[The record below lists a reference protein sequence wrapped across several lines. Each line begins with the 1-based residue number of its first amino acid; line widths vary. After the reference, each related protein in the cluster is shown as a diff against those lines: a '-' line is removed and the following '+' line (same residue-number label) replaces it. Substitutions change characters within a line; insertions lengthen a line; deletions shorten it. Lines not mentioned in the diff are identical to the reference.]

1 VTEECDNLPRGWDYE
16 CLGQL
21 GVWSGGGTPSKAN
34 YAYWTN
40 GTIPWVSPKD
50 MKSERIRSSEDLIT
64 EEATQRTPAKPVPP
78 GSVLM
83 VTRSGILAHTF
94 PVAVTERVVAINQ
107 DLKSLT
113 PYEGIDA
120 NFVAWYLRYR
130 SSAILAE
137 CAKHGTTVASIE
149 MDRLRKLRVPI
160 APAKEQRRI
169 VEKIEALFAE
179 LDKGEESL
187 RQVQK
192 LLARYRQSV
201 LKAAVTGEL
210 TADWR
215 ARHAGKLEHGRD
227 LLARILKA
235 RREKWQGRG
244 RYVEPAEPDTRNL
257 PKLPDGWVW
266 SSLGQLIVTIEAGK
280 NVRCEER
287 PPRAAEVGIVKVS
300 AVTWGEFDELQSK
313 TITDPSYVSPSLRI
327 QEGDLLIS
335 RANTLELV
343 GASVVVGPVQR
354 HLQLSDKVLR
364 LRCAYPLEHWLNITL
379 RSALGRA
386 QIQAFA
392 TGAQLSMRNISQE
405 NMQRI
410 AVPLPPP
417 EEINLL
423 VAKTALLQAQEKEM
437 LSVVLDTMKRSGVL
451 RQTILKDAFS
461 GRLVPQDP
469 NDEPAAELL
478 ARIRA
483 QRAME
488 SRKTARRMA
497 TA

>member
-1 VTEECDNLPRGWDYE
+1 MTEECDNLPRGWDYE

-34 YAYWTN
+34 DAYWTN

-120 NFVAWYLRYR
+120 NFVAWCLRYR

-137 CAKHGTTVASIE
+137 CGKHGTTVASIE
-149 MDRLRKLRVPI
+149 MDRLRKLRVPV

-169 VEKIEALFAE
+169 VEKIESLFAE

-187 RQVQK
+187 RQVQT

-235 RREKWQGRG
+235 RRENWQGRG
-244 RYVEPAEPDTRNL
+244 KYKEPVEPDTANL
-257 PKLPDGWVW
+257 LELPDGWVW
-266 SSLGQLIVTIEAGK
+266 ASLSQITWIKG
-280 NVRCEER
+280 
-287 PPRAAEVGIVKVS
+287 GITV
-300 AVTWGEFDELQSK
+300 
-313 TITDPSYVSPSLRI
+313 
-327 QEGDLLIS
+327 
-335 RANTLELV
+335 
-343 GASVVVGPVQR
+343 
-354 HLQLSDKVLR
+354 DKKR
-364 LRCAYPLEHWLNITL
+364 NPTNPITL
-379 RSALGRA
+379 PYLRVANVQNGYLDLSHVREITVEAEKAEECLLKPGDILLNEGGDRDKLGRGWVWSGEIERCIHQNHVFRA
-386 QIQAFA
+386 RPVLAELSSKFVSFYANAFGQPFFMQKGKQSVNLA
-392 TGAQLSMRNISQE
+392 SISLTA
-405 NMQRI
+405 I
-410 AVPLPPP
+410 SGLPIPLPPV
-417 EEINLL
+417 EEQREIVELL
-423 VAKTALLQAQEKEM
+423 EDKLGEIGQLEKACEHELSRSSALR
-437 LSVVLDTMKRSGVL
+437 RSVL
-451 RQTILKDAFS
+451 RHAFA
-461 GRLVPQDP
+461 GKLVPQDL
-469 NDEPAAELL
+469 NDEPASKLL
-478 ARIRA
+478 ERIRS
-483 QRAME
+483 QRETANC
-488 SRKTARRMA
+488 KTTREAV

>member
-1 VTEECDNLPRGWDYE
+1 MTEECDNLPRGWDYE

-34 YAYWTN
+34 DAYWTN

-120 NFVAWYLRYR
+120 NFVAWCLRYR

-137 CAKHGTTVASIE
+137 CGKHGTTVASIE
-149 MDRLRKLRVPI
+149 MDRLRKLRVPV

-187 RQVQK
+187 RQVQT
-192 LLARYRQSV
+192 LLVRYRQSV

-235 RREKWQGRG
+235 RRENWQGRG
-244 RYVEPAEPDTRNL
+244 KYKEPVEPDTADL
-257 PKLPDGWVW
+257 PELPDGWVW
-266 SSLGQLIVTIEAGK
+266 ATVDQVSMEVDYGSSAKCTELKGGVPVLRMGNIVEGTLTFDDLK
-280 NVRCEER
+280 YLPNDHR
-287 PPRAAEVGIVKVS
+287 
-300 AVTWGEFDELQSK
+300 EFPKLL
-313 TITDPSYVSPSLRI
+313 LRL
-327 QEGDLLIS
+327 GDLLFNRTNS
-335 RANTLELV
+335 AELV
-343 GASVVVGPVQR
+343 GKTAVYKGFPERCSFASYLIRVRLCEVWPDYVSAYINSVFGRRWVASVVSQQVGQANVNGSK
-354 HLQLSDKVLR
+354 LK
-364 LRCAYPLEHWLNITL
+364 
-379 RSALGRA
+379 AL
-386 QIQAFA
+386 AF
-392 TGAQLSMRNISQE
+392 
-405 NMQRI
+405 
-410 AVPLPPP
+410 PLPPLVEQEMIVRRMGEALERADDVSQRVH
-417 EEINLL
+417 EELG
-423 VAKTALLQAQEKEM
+423 
-437 LSVVLDTMKRSGVL
+437 RSSAL
-451 RQTILKDAFS
+451 RQSILKDAFS
-461 GRLVPQDP
+461 GKLVPQEP
-469 NDEPAAELL
+469 SDEPAAELL

-483 QRAME
+483 QRSVECKDAG
-488 SRKTARRMA
+488 RARVA
-497 TA
+497 I